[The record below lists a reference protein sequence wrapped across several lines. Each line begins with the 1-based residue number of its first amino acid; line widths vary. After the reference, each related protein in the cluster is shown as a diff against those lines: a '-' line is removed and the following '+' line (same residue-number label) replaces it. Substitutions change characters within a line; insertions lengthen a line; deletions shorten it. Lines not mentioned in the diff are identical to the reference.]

1 LLQNFFKN
9 NETNS
14 ICFVLVSIEKSGK
27 VTEDS
32 TTTKQLSKVSRRFR
46 TKFEISEVVES
57 FKSFRYSSSR
67 KL

>member
-1 LLQNFFKN
+1 
-9 NETNS
+9 
-14 ICFVLVSIEKSGK
+14 LVSIEKSEK
-27 VTEDS
+27 VIEDL

-46 TKFEISEVVES
+46 NKFEISEVVES